1 MPFPRAALVILGLA
15 AAPAASC
22 GGDADPCQAAF
33 GGEQWTAAASTC
45 RVAFERTGAA
55 GDGIRAALASDYLDD
70 IATSTALARRLT
82 AGPEAARAHRLLA
95 ESDRRAGHHAA
106 AATRGATAL
115 ALHAAAG
122 ADREVARDA
131 YALAGVIASDGLY
144 EDALPLIALARDAA
158 VRCRDRRM
166 QGHSEIGRGDMLR
179 VLGDRIGA
187 ERAYEV
193 AAGLLAPYC
202 DRGEVRYKQAR
213 LHAAQGQI
221 TLARQALDEVLAG
234 DAACHRPDVLQGIAI
249 NRAWLSWR
257 RGELDAA
264 EAEVAG
270 LDDDVVDAAV
280 IRALVRAARGDPAVA
295 IAALAGAANSASGGS
310 QWPWLLPH
318 LEAQL
323 EELRGDDAAAEAGYR
338 RAIAA
343 VARMRAAAPMHAG
356 YLAASHRLPHEGL
369 IGLYARHQRWRD
381 ALGVVLALDASGL
394 LRAAAEPGVLGEG
407 GVVEPAAGG
416 ERPVAITQVPS
427 EDSLDVDSAVAAWAG
442 RDLVV
447 LVVPVRRFVPGV
459 ADRAWR
465 IRVHDGAVTGAD
477 AGPADA
483 LDLAAERLLGDPGDR
498 AAAAA
503 LGAALVPAGTAPL
516 HVLPIGRVAQ
526 APLAA
531 VRIGDRLAL
540 ADRPLLRV
548 LGLRPRP
555 AAPGRR
561 SGAVVLG
568 DPRGDLAAAASEARA
583 VAAAL
588 HATAELGPAATVA
601 RLLAA
606 RGADVLHVAAHTDE
620 RAGRRVLHLADGD
633 VVPRVIL
640 DQRIAPRLVVL
651 ASCGSAAAR
660 DEGGWGSLAAA
671 FATAGSDHV
680 LATQWSVDDT
690 VAADLIHRFYAA
702 GGVADPAR
710 ALAAVQV
717 ALAAPSAST
726 AWSAFT
732 LIAAPPA
739 LRPRDPPAR
748 RRVDVGPA
756 GPARSPR

>member
-1 MPFPRAALVILGLA
+1 MPSPRAALVILGLA
-15 AAPAASC
+15 ATPAASC
-22 GGDADPCQAAF
+22 GGDADPCEAAF
-33 GGEQWTAAASTC
+33 RGEQWTAAATSC
-45 RVAFERTGAA
+45 RAAFERSRAP

-70 IATSTALARRLT
+70 IATSTAIARRLT

-95 ESDRRAGHHAA
+95 ETDRRAGHHAA
-106 AATRGATAL
+106 AAIRGATAL
-115 ALHAAAG
+115 ALHAAAS

-131 YALAGVIASDGLY
+131 YALAGVVASDGRY

-234 DAACHRPDVLQGIAI
+234 DAACHRPDVRQGVAI

-257 RGELDAA
+257 RGELEAA

-270 LDDDVVDAAV
+270 LGDDVVDAAV
-280 IRALVRAARGDPAVA
+280 IRALVRAARGDPAAA
-295 IAALAGAANSASGGS
+295 IAALAAAASSASGGS

-323 EELRGDDAAAEAGYR
+323 EELRGNDAAAEAAYR

-369 IGLYARHQRWRD
+369 IGLYARHARWRD
-381 ALGVVLALDASGL
+381 ALGVVLGLDASGL
-394 LRAAAEPGVLGEG
+394 LRGGAEPGVLGEG

-416 ERPVAITQVPS
+416 ERPVAIPVAS
-427 EDSLDVDSAVAAWAG
+427 EGVLDVDGALAAWAG

-465 IRVHDGAVTGAD
+465 IRLRDGAVTGAD

-483 LDLAAERLLGDPGDR
+483 LELAAERLLGDPGDR

-503 LGAALVPAGTAPL
+503 LGAALVPPGTAPL

-531 VRIGDRLAL
+531 VRVDDHLAI

-555 AAPGRR
+555 TAPGPRA
-561 SGAVVLG
+561 GAVVLG
-568 DPRGDLAAAASEARA
+568 DPRGDLAAAASEARS

-588 HATAELGPAATVA
+588 QATAELGPAATVA
-601 RLLAA
+601 KLVAA
-606 RGADVLHVAAHTDE
+606 RAADVLHVAAHTDE

-633 VVPRVIL
+633 VVPRLVL

-680 LATQWSVDDT
+680 LATQWSVDDA

-717 ALAAPSAST
+717 ALAATSAST

-739 LRPRDPPAR
+739 LRPRDPPAQ

-756 GPARSPR
+756 GPRSPR